1 MSYAT
6 NADIEERLGTATYI
20 ELTDDTGLGQADEDK
35 VTEARLAAEAEIDSY
50 LGRRFAVPIDAS
62 GQPGLAAM
70 LKRLTLDLAEYR
82 LRMRRPPV
90 TEDARL
96 QCEAALLWL
105 SRAASGQVVLP
116 TTLELPSNSGLGL
129 AGDAVGESRVLTGD
143 GWEAM

>member
-20 ELTDDTGLGQADEDK
+20 ELTDDTASGVADEDK

-50 LGRRFAVPIDAS
+50 VGRRWAVPVDTA
-62 GQPGLAAM
+62 GQPCLAAM

-90 TEDARL
+90 PEDVQMQRD
-96 QCEAALLWL
+96 AAVLWL
-105 SRAASGQVVLP
+105 TRVAKGEVVLP
-116 TTLELPSNSGLGL
+116 TTAELPLNAGLGPSGISV
-129 AGDAVGESRVLTGD
+129 GDDRLLTGD
-143 GWEAM
+143 EWEAV

>member
-20 ELTDDTGLGQADEDK
+20 ELTDDTGSGQADEDK

-70 LKRLTLDLAEYR
+70 LKRLTLDLAEHR

-96 QCEAALLWL
+96 QCDAALLWL
-105 SRAASGQVVLP
+105 GRAAKGEVVLP
-116 TTLELPSNSGLGL
+116 TTTDLPLNTGLGT
-129 AGDAVGESRVLTGD
+129 AGEAIGEGRMLTGD
-143 GWEAM
+143 GWEAV

>member
-20 ELTDDTGLGQADEDK
+20 ELTDDTGSGQPDEDK

-50 LGRRFAVPIDAS
+50 LGRRFAVPIDAG

-90 TEDARL
+90 TKDARL
-96 QCEAALLWL
+96 QCDAALSWL
-105 SRAASGQVVLP
+105 SRAANGEVTLP
-116 TTLELPSNSGLGL
+116 TTIELPSNGGLGP
-129 AGDAVGESRVLTGD
+129 AAEAVGGERVLTGD
-143 GWEAM
+143 GWEAV

>member
-1 MSYAT
+1 MSYAS

-20 ELTDDTGLGQADEDK
+20 ELTDDTASGMADEDK

-70 LKRLTLDLAEYR
+70 LKRLTLDLAEHR

-96 QCEAALLWL
+96 QCDAALFWL
-105 SRAASGQVVLP
+105 GRAAKGEVVLP
-116 TTLELPSNSGLGL
+116 TTTELPSNEASGNAGTAIGL
-129 AGDAVGESRVLTGD
+129 PRVFEGA
-143 GWEAM
+143 GWEAL